1 MVPEIVG
8 QWRGNF
14 RSAFGSADQLGLGQ
28 YQTKDHLLSD
38 NRALQSFSSAFP
50 WKRNGKKPTPEP
62 ETEVEVLPVD
72 ARANGNG
79 AKPPEEN
86 PT

>member
-1 MVPEIVG
+1 VPEIVG
-8 QWRGNF
+8 QWRGSF

-28 YQTKDHLLSD
+28 YQTKDQPTVKRPSR
-38 NRALQSFSSAFP
+38 NISIWPFR
-50 WKRNGKKPTPEP
+50 RNGKTSAPAP
-62 ETEVEVLPVD
+62 ETELVPVD
-72 ARANGNG
+72 AQVKGDG